1 LIKWERQLLASVAI
15 ENGFSDFIAT
25 YVPRHHAE
33 KTQWRL
39 IFLSYEQN
47 WAKSR
52 VLWHSCVQDQ
62 DSS

>member
-33 KTQWRL
+33 KTQ
-39 IFLSYEQN
+39 
-47 WAKSR
+47 
-52 VLWHSCVQDQ
+52 
-62 DSS
+62 